1 LECVST
7 KRSII
12 RLTAAEKRAKVVD
25 ARAAGNTWAR
35 CAEISGYSSP
45 ESAMRAFNTACAMMP
60 QQSLDELIAGETARL
75 ESCDQVL
82 ADIIVSPPI
91 KTTSI
96 GRTQYDVRTCT
107 CDTKASTTRD
117 HAEGCTVQPV
127 LDQHAVISAIKER
140 RLVGESLRRMRGAD
154 RPQTQT
160 PDDMALA
167 EEATAYLRAVADRNR
182 QLTAQADHLTARL
195 RMYEPLLAIDPPR
208 ADQGTSDQGDEDP
221 VHGLTWL
228 AETLAG

>member
-1 LECVST
+1 MECVST

-25 ARAAGNTWAR
+25 ARSAGNTWAR

-60 QQSLDELIAGETARL
+60 QQNIDELIAGETARL

-82 ADIIVSPPI
+82 ADIISDPPI

-96 GRTQYDVRTCT
+96 GRTQWDPRSCT
-107 CDTKASTTRD
+107 CDVKAGTTRD
-117 HAEGCTVQPV
+117 HAGSCTVQPV

-160 PDDMALA
+160 PDDMALT
-167 EEATAYLRAVADRNR
+167 EEAAAYLREVADRNTV
-182 QLTAQADHLTARL
+182 LTARVGELEARL
-195 RMYEPLLAIDPPR
+195 RMYEPPALAIEPP
-208 ADQGTSDQGDEDP
+208 GPDQGDQGDDALD
-221 VHGLTWL
+221 GLTRL
-228 AETLAG
+228 ADSLSA

>member
-1 LECVST
+1 MECVST

-12 RLTAAEKRAKVVD
+12 RLTAAEKRQKVVD
-25 ARAAGNTWAR
+25 ARAAGNTWSR
-35 CAEISGYSSP
+35 CAELSGYSSA
-45 ESAMRAFNTACAMMP
+45 ESAMRAFNQACAMMP

-107 CDTKASTTRD
+107 CDTKASTTKD
-117 HAEGCTVQPV
+117 HAPDCTVQPV
-127 LDQHAVISAIKER
+127 LDQHAVISAVKER
-140 RLVGESLRRMRGAD
+140 RLCGESLRRLRGAD

-160 PDDMALA
+160 PDDVALT
-167 EEATAYLRAVADRNR
+167 EEAAAYLREVANRNTV
-182 QLTAQADHLTARL
+182 LTARVGELEARL
-195 RMYEPLLAIDPPR
+195 RMYEPIALAIDPPR
-208 ADQGTSDQGDEDP
+208 AGQGDDALD
-221 VHGLTWL
+221 GLTWL